1 MKFAKNCDIM
11 VDVNKKVSL
20 CALKLSQLYNVH
32 KNTAGF
38 L

>member
-1 MKFAKNCDIM
+1 MKFAKKYAIM
-11 VDVNKKVSL
+11 VDVNKKVLL
-20 CALKLSQLYNVH
+20 CGLKLSQLYNVH